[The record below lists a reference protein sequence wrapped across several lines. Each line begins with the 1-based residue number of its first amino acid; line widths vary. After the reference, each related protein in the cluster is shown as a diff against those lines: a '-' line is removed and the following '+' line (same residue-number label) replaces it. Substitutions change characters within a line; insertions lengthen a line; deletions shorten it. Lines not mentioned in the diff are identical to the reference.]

1 MATEQ
6 WIASAA
12 RPDKIKAVGA
22 GFLADDHALAGAGI
36 TYGTD
41 DAESVAAEMFV
52 RRVFNRHDCR
62 AAKRRAEDGRMDWVR
77 TRYECTDPRHEADVA
92 AMAEALQ
99 WLGLRDTP
107 RRKRRADAI
116 TARPPADARR
126 GRCPSCRR
134 IKNLRKDGNLTA
146 HRTPGGTPC
155 SGEGE
160 RPIEEDA

>member
-41 DAESVAAEMFV
+41 AAESVAAEMFV

-62 AAKRRAEDGRMDWVR
+62 AARRRAEDGRMDWVR

-99 WLGLRDTP
+99 WLGLRPTP
-107 RRKRRADAI
+107 PPARRRDAI
-116 TARPPADARR
+116 TARPKARRRR
-126 GRCPSCRR
+126 GRCAECGRR
-134 IKNLRKDGNLTA
+134 QDLRADGTVRA
-146 HRTPGGTPC
+146 HGGCP
-155 SGEGE
+155 GEGQ
-160 RPIEEDA
+160 PPAKEEE